1 MKTTSGQKIKIGV
14 FVMVGLFVIF
24 LGIFLIGS
32 QKSMFN
38 STFSVYGVFKNV
50 NGLMV
55 GNNVRFAGINVG
67 VVEGINIVSD
77 SAVRVDLTLNNNVK
91 KFIKKDSKVSIGSDG
106 LMGDKL
112 IVISP
117 GGSTSRTEVEGG
129 DKLTAVNPLDVDKI
143 INKLT
148 KVADNAESLTGN
160 LNAIVSDINRG
171 KGSLGRL
178 LKNDRIANDLATTVS
193 SAKTTIQN
201 ANKTTVTLNEDLKA
215 AQSNFLL
222 RGFFKNKEKAK
233 QRKIDSA
240 RKAQENLTKEQEKL
254 RKEQDKKLKEDQE
267 KARKE
272 AEKKAKEEEKAA
284 KQNN

>member
-1 MKTTSGQKIKIGV
+1 MKTTSSQKIKIG
-14 FVMVGLFVIF
+14 LFVAAGLAAVF

-32 QKSMFN
+32 QKSLFN
-38 STFSVYGVFKNV
+38 STFGVYGVFKNV

-67 VVEGINIVSD
+67 VVEGINIISD
-77 SAVRVDLTLNNNVK
+77 TTVKVDLTLNDNVK

-112 IVISP
+112 VVISP
-117 GGSTSRTEVEGG
+117 GGTTSNQIVENG

-148 KVADNAESLTGN
+148 KVADNAEMLTSN
-160 LNAIVSDINRG
+160 LGEIVRDINQG
-171 KGSLGRL
+171 KGSIGKL
-178 LKNDRIANDLATTVS
+178 LRNDQIARDLATTVS
-193 SAKTTIQN
+193 SAKTTIHN

-215 AQSNFLL
+215 AQHNFLL
-222 RGFFKNKEKAK
+222 RGFFKNKEKEK

-240 RKAQENLTKEQEKL
+240 RKAQEKQTKEQEKA
-254 RKEQDKKLKEDQE
+254 RKKAEKEQREQQE
-267 KARKE
+267 KASKE
-272 AEKKAKEEEKAA
+272 A
-284 KQNN
+284 QQ